1 MLVDKFL
8 DTVQEQN
15 LLVVTQLKEEM
26 DIHELVECDTFFTFH
41 VKVNLRY
48 CVWDYFVQLTT

>member
-26 DIHELVECDTFFTFH
+26 DIHELVECDTFLPFMSG
-41 VKVNLRY
+41 
-48 CVWDYFVQLTT
+48 

>member
-1 MLVDKFL
+1 MLVVKFL

-15 LLVVTQLKEEM
+15 LLVTQLKEEM
-26 DIHELVECDTFFTFH
+26 DIHELVEHFFTFH